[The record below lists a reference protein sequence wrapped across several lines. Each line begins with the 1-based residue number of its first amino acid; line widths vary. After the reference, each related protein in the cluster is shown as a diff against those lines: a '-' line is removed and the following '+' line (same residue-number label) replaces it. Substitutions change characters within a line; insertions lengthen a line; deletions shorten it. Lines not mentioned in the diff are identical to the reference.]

1 MSEEEYIRAVG
12 KLRENFFTEKAKKT
26 FRKWNKNMGFEFTDI
41 DKTVYFNIESGVPG
55 DIIEGVPEKM
65 NIKIIT
71 DTDSWVKIMNGE
83 IGGMKA
89 YTSGKLK
96 VKGKMP
102 DLLKLQKL
110 MK

>member
-1 MSEEEYIRAVG
+1 MS
-12 KLRENFFTEKAKKT
+12 
-26 FRKWNKNMGFEFTDI
+26 
-41 DKTVYFNIESGVPG
+41 
-55 DIIEGVPEKM
+55 
-65 NIKIIT
+65 
-71 DTDSWVKIMNGE
+71 GE

>member
-1 MSEEEYIRAVG
+1 MSEEGYIVAVG
-12 KLRENFFTEKAKKT
+12 KLRENFFSEKAKKS
-26 FRKWNKNMGFEFTDI
+26 FRKWNKTMGFEFTDI

-55 DIIEGVPEKM
+55 EIIEGVPGKI

-71 DTDSWVKIMNGE
+71 DTETWVKVMSGE